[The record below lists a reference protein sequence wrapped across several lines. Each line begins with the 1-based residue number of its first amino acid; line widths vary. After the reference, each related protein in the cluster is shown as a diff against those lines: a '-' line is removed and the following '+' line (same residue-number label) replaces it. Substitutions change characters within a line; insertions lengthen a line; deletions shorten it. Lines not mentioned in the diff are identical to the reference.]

1 MDVNRFE
8 LMLKGD
14 TLLKF
19 IQNLWIVLDASS
31 AFN

>member
-19 IQNLWIVLDASS
+19 IQNLWIVLDA
-31 AFN
+31 FN

>member
-14 TLLKF
+14 TL
-19 IQNLWIVLDASS
+19 QNLWIVLDVSS